1 MVLSWTKTLIHW
13 HSCPADTQ
21 LSRQSIRREAPHG
34 LGARSPTGLTLRTG
48 LWYRLVTMS
57 MRPYTRALVIM
68 PAWNEAESVG
78 NTVREVL
85 ALQDSYDVLV
95 VNDGSTD
102 QTSDVATAA
111 GAVVLELPF
120 NLGVGGAMRA
130 GFKYAKRNN
139 YDAVIQ
145 VDADGQH
152 HPKEISRVLAGLG
165 EADISIGARFADRGS
180 YKVSGPRRWAM
191 VLLAKVI
198 SGLAH
203 TRLTDVTSGFKAANA
218 RGIDQFID
226 HYPAEYLG
234 DTIDSLVVAIR
245 SGCRITQVPVEM
257 RPRQGGTPSHNP
269 IKSAIYLG
277 RSVFALLFALTRRP
291 SAQRYDQSPTVK
303 A

>member
-1 MVLSWTKTLIHW
+1 
-13 HSCPADTQ
+13 
-21 LSRQSIRREAPHG
+21 
-34 LGARSPTGLTLRTG
+34 
-48 LWYRLVTMS
+48 
-57 MRPYTRALVIM
+57 M

-85 ALQDSYDVLV
+85 QQPETYDVLV
-95 VNDGSTD
+95 VNDGS
-102 QTSDVATAA
+102 SDRTAAVAAEA
-111 GAVVLELPF
+111 GAVVLDLPF

-130 GFKYAKRNN
+130 GFKYAKRNG

-152 HPKEISRVLAGLG
+152 DPKEISRVLAALAN
-165 EADISIGARFADRGS
+165 ADIAIGARFADRGT

-198 SGLAH
+198 SGLSH
-203 TRLTDVTSGFKAANA
+203 TRLTDVTSGFKAANR

-245 SGCRITQVPVEM
+245 SGCVITQVPVEM
-257 RPRQGGTPSHNP
+257 RARQGGTPSHNP
-269 IKSAIYLG
+269 VKSAIYLG
-277 RSVFALLFALTRRP
+277 RSVFALLFALTRRRSQIETTAP
-291 SAQRYDQSPTVK
+291 QLERA
-303 A
+303 